1 MKFNHSSD
9 IDFQDFMNVIKK
21 CTTKSYS
28 FLVIDSTLASE
39 ISSCFRKSLLERK
52 VKYSINRE
60 AAQISALSSV
70 KTDKYKFHKGE
81 EILPSDQRR
90 RIEQAKFTCSPLD
103 KAFENQIKTIEDQGE
118 KTNKSTCRLLKK
130 VD

>member
-39 ISSCFRKSLLERK
+39 ISSCFRKSLLEK
-52 VKYSINRE
+52 M
-60 AAQISALSSV
+60 
-70 KTDKYKFHKGE
+70 
-81 EILPSDQRR
+81 
-90 RIEQAKFTCSPLD
+90 
-103 KAFENQIKTIEDQGE
+103 
-118 KTNKSTCRLLKK
+118 
-130 VD
+130 